1 MKTMKLIAPLAV
13 VLALPALA
21 GAQCADPNNLLTA
34 DNCGFDT
41 AASVGPALGAWDA
54 TPTTATQTL
63 LMGTASHSASGGR
76 TSPGSMLMTS
86 ADNGGF
92 HITGFEICVPGAV
105 ADGTVVGF
113 GLHAN
118 TDALLELGYLT
129 LTPTNSDCTASVGG
143 SASVTVAPPAPGSY
157 ANLNPANTTLSV
169 PAGTQALKLEV
180 LCGTSGG
187 PYTMN
192 IDDAYIGENMVP
204 VELMPFSV
212 N

>member
-1 MKTMKLIAPLAV
+1 MKTMRLIATLAV

-21 GAQCADPNNLLTA
+21 GAQCSDPNNLLSA

-41 AASVGPALGAWDA
+41 AASVGSGLGSWDA

-63 LMGTASHSASGGR
+63 LMGTASHSATGGR

-86 ADNGGF
+86 ADNTGF
-92 HITGFEICVPGAV
+92 HVTGFEVCVPGAV

-118 TDALLELGYLT
+118 ASALIELGYLT
-129 LTPTNSDCTASVGG
+129 LTPTNSDCSGSVGG
-143 SASVTVAPPAPGSY
+143 SASVTVVPPAPGSY
-157 ANLNPANTTLSV
+157 ANLNPGNLTLTV
-169 PAGTQALKLEV
+169 PAGTLGLKLEV
-180 LCGTSGG
+180 LSGRSGG

-192 IDDAYIGENMVP
+192 VDDAYVGENMVP
-204 VELMPFSV
+204 VELMHFSV